1 MADTPWLGDACSLVD
16 AFRAG
21 ELSPP
26 EALDASLA
34 AIERSQVNAFSY
46 VAADEA
52 RAAAATADVSLP
64 FGGVPMAIKELQR
77 VEGWPFTEA
86 SLLFKDDKAD
96 VDGTEV
102 VRLREAGAVLVGLTT
117 ASEIGFVNYTSTKL
131 NGVTRNPWNPE
142 RTPGGSSG
150 GSAAAVAGGLVPIA
164 SGGDGGGSIR
174 IPSGYSG
181 LFGLKATYGR
191 FPRGPYAEIE
201 PLTVVLGCLAR
212 SVRDSAR
219 WLDVVNGY
227 DPRDPHSLPRVE
239 GWEAGLGT
247 HDLSGLRVAVDPT
260 MGGTL
265 VHPEVEA
272 IVLDMAGSLVKAAG
286 LREVDVEIEFPQP
299 GPVWAMAGLPGAVK
313 LLHEFLPDRA
323 DELTDDL
330 RMGMGFAD
338 MYRVEHA
345 ARLEDFRVKMNE
357 AMADLFEQVDMVICA
372 TNPYE
377 AFTAE
382 GPVPS
387 KIGDELVNPFDTGR
401 LTIPANMTGHPAVS
415 IPAGL
420 SAAGLPIGLQVYGK
434 RHQEAL
440 LLDLAL
446 LAERDRPWPKVVPG
460 APV

>member
-1 MADTPWLGDACSLVD
+1 MADNPWLGDACSLVD
-16 AFRAG
+16 AFRAKQ
-21 ELSPP
+21 LSPL

-34 AIERSQVNAFSY
+34 AIERSKINAFSY
-46 VAADEA
+46 LAAEEA
-52 RAAAATADVSLP
+52 RAGAEKADVALP
-64 FGGVPMAIKELQR
+64 FGGVPVAVKELQR
-77 VEGWPFTEA
+77 VKGWPFTEA

-102 VRLREAGAVLVGLTT
+102 VRLREAGAVPMGLTT

-131 NGVTRNPWNPE
+131 NGVTRNPWDLS

-164 SGGDGGGSIR
+164 TGGDGGGSIR

-201 PLTVVLGCLAR
+201 PLTVVHGCLAR

-219 WLDVVNGY
+219 WLDCVNGY

-247 HDLSGLRVAVDPT
+247 HDLAGLRVAVDPT
-260 MGGTL
+260 MGGAV

-272 IVLDMAGSLVKAAG
+272 IVSDLAASLIKAAG
-286 LREVDVEIEFPQP
+286 LRHVDLKIEFPQP
-299 GPVWAMAGLPGAVK
+299 GPVWAMAGLPGALK
-313 LLHEFLPDRA
+313 MLGKFLPDRA
-323 DELTDDL
+323 DELTDEL

-338 MYRVEHA
+338 MYRAEHA
-345 ARLEDFRVKMNE
+345 ARLEGFRVDMNE
-357 AMADLFEQVDMVICA
+357 AMADLFEQVDLVMCA

-377 AFTAE
+377 AFAAE
-382 GPVPS
+382 GPVPT

-420 SAAGLPIGLQVYGK
+420 TAAGLPVGLQVYGR
-434 RHQEAL
+434 RHEEAL

-446 LAERDRPWPKVVPG
+446 ISERELPWPKVVPG

>member
-1 MADTPWLGDACSLVD
+1 MADIPWLGDACSLVD
-16 AFRAG
+16 AFRAK
-21 ELSPP
+21 ELSPLD
-26 EALDASLA
+26 ALDASLA
-34 AIERSQVNAFSY
+34 AIENSKINAFSY
-46 VAADEA
+46 VDADAARATAAD
-52 RAAAATADVSLP
+52 ADVSLP
-64 FGGVPMAIKELQR
+64 FGGVPMGVKELER

-96 VDGTEV
+96 VDGTSV
-102 VRLREAGAVLVGLTT
+102 ARLRQAGAVLVGLTT

-131 NGVTRNPWNPE
+131 NGVTRNPWNLE

-174 IPSGYSG
+174 IPAGYSG

-191 FPRGPYAEIE
+191 VPRGPYAEIE
-201 PLTVVLGCLAR
+201 PLTVVFGCLAR

-219 WLDVVNGY
+219 WLDCVSGY

-247 HDLSGLRVAVDPT
+247 RDLSGLRVAVDPT
-260 MGGTL
+260 MGGAV

-272 IVLDMAGSLVKAAG
+272 TVLDFAGSLIKAAG
-286 LREVDVEIEFPQP
+286 LRQVDVKVEFPQP
-299 GPVWAMAGLPGAVK
+299 GPVWAMAGLPGALK
-313 LLHEFLPDRA
+313 LLHAYLPDRA
-323 DELTDDL
+323 DELTDEL
-330 RMGMGFAD
+330 RLGMGFAD
-338 MYRVEHA
+338 MYRAEHA
-345 ARLEDFRVKMNE
+345 ARLEGFRVDMNE
-357 AMADLFEQVDMVICA
+357 AMADLFEQVDLVICG

-377 AFTAE
+377 AFAAE
-382 GPVPS
+382 GPVPT
-387 KIGDELVNPFDTGR
+387 KIGDQLVDPFDTGR

-420 SAAGLPIGLQVYGK
+420 SANGLPIGLQVYGK
-434 RHQEAL
+434 RHEEAL
-440 LLDLAL
+440 LLDLAQI
-446 LAERDRPWPKVVPG
+446 AERERPWPKVVPG